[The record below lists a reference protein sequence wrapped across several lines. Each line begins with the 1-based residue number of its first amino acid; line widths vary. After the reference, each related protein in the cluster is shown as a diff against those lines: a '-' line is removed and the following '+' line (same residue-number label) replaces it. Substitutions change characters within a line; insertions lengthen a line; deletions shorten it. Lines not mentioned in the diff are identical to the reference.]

1 MYDLTRADRG
11 DGGLSDCDLR
21 SISSASAW
29 TMPETLA
36 TTKEVATAAP
46 EATKIRDNRGV
57 FTPGREDDDTRVRT
71 GYRTPKLALGN
82 ASRLQ
87 ASLSIVLRQAEATAE
102 DKWVSDEPTI

>member
-1 MYDLTRADRG
+1 
-11 DGGLSDCDLR
+11 
-21 SISSASAW
+21 
-29 TMPETLA
+29 LA

-46 EATKIRDNRGV
+46 EAMKIRDNREV

-87 ASLSIVLRQAEATAE
+87 ASLSIVPRQAEATAHSRRQ
-102 DKWVSDEPTI
+102 VGIRRAHYMMAVNTYLSQQH